1 MPSPDVPTTAMI
13 GYGTIVSIASDASP
27 EVYEELVEV
36 KEVTPPNEQVDDVEV
51 THYQSPN
58 RTREYI
64 AGLIEGGEASCL
76 MNRYPGSVTE
86 TRILALKASGA
97 KKNIKITWPSAG
109 ATNVTWEFL
118 GHIKGYET
126 TAPVDGVMEATV
138 TIKVDGAQ
146 TITIPSPL
154 P

>member
-1 MPSPDVPTTAMI
+1 MPSPDVPTTAII
-13 GYGTIVSIASDASP
+13 GYGTIVWIANDASP
-27 EVYEELVEV
+27 EVYVELLEV

-64 AGLIEGGEASCL
+64 AGLIEGGEASVL
-76 MNRYPGSVTE
+76 MNRHPGSATE
-86 TRILALKASGA
+86 TRILQLKASGA
-97 KKNIKITWPSAG
+97 KKNVKITWPSSG
-109 ATNVTWEFL
+109 TTHVTWEFL

-126 TAPVDGVMEATV
+126 TAPVDGVMEATA

-146 TITIPSPL
+146 TITVPSPI